1 MNGIAVP
8 LQELQ
13 RGLAPRTGQTL
24 AAECQKTCEWP
35 EGRVQG
41 AGDPRQDYGLIS
53 KKKCCMCRWEMRYI
67 FLDLYG
73 QCFFLPLFFC
83 CCYNLFSTLYYSRTK
98 QKLFGSE
105 LQRRSFLSW
114 QDDHIFTL
122 GFPSSSSG
130 TATFWVW
137 LHGSVVYRFSGMA
150 WQSSAIPMEK
160 VGICTGAANQSNRCR
175 RTQTQVA

>member
-41 AGDPRQDYGLIS
+41 TGDPRQDYGLIP
-53 KKKCCMCRWEMRYI
+53 KKLLHVSLGNAVYLFR
-67 FLDLYG
+67 FLWSV
-73 QCFFLPLFFC
+73 FVLPLFFC
-83 CCYNLFSTLYYSRTK
+83 CCCNLFSTLYYSRTQ

-105 LQRRSFLSW
+105 LQRRCLDSRVHHLA
-114 QDDHIFTL
+114 L
-122 GFPSSSSG
+122 
-130 TATFWVW
+130 
-137 LHGSVVYRFSGMA
+137 LHFGCDCMVQSYRFSGMA

-160 VGICTGAANQSNRCR
+160 VGICTGAASQCNRCR